1 MSNDDIRFSIVG
13 VALGLILGFLIGNWT
28 TPHGG
33 ASEKAGGT
41 SEAARSVNAPRES
54 DLPAG
59 HPPITPGETVRAG
72 PLPAGSESEVPDGSP
87 ASAPAS
93 ASGGSVVL
101 PSLDPLPASST
112 ELRAE
117 KKYKN
122 IQMFKGLPAD
132 RIESIMFAF
141 KNSLGVEC
149 TYCHVK
155 DQFEKDD
162 KTMKQTARK
171 MITIVRE
178 SNAKLGSARVS
189 CFTCH
194 RGQPRPA
201 E

>member
-13 VALGLILGFLIGNWT
+13 IALGLVLGFLIGNWT
-28 TPHGG
+28 TPRGG
-33 ASEKAGGT
+33 AVDNSASTGE
-41 SEAARSVNAPRES
+41 SARSVNAPRETE
-54 DLPAG
+54 LPAG

-72 PLPAGSESEVPDGSP
+72 PLPAASESEV
-87 ASAPAS
+87 
-93 ASGGSVVL
+93 SGGSRAAAAASPSGESVVL
-101 PSLDPLPASST
+101 PSLDPLPASSS

-162 KTMKQTARK
+162 KTTKQTARK
-171 MITIVRE
+171 MISIVRD
-178 SNAKLGSARVS
+178 SNAKLGAARVS

>member
-1 MSNDDIRFSIVG
+1 MSNDDIRFSIIG
-13 VALGLILGFLIGNWT
+13 IALGLVLGFLIGNWS
-28 TPHGG
+28 TPH
-33 ASEKAGGT
+33 EGT
-41 SEAARSVNAPRES
+41 AQKSGSTAEPSRSVNAPRES
-54 DLPAG
+54 ELPAG

-72 PLPAGSESEVPDGSP
+72 PLPAGTESEIPGGAA

-93 ASGGSVVL
+93 AAGESVVL
-101 PSLDPLPASST
+101 PSLDPLPASSR

-171 MITIVRE
+171 MISIVRD

>member
-1 MSNDDIRFSIVG
+1 MG
-13 VALGLILGFLIGNWT
+13 APQLIDERL
-28 TPHGG
+28 
-33 ASEKAGGT
+33 
-41 SEAARSVNAPRES
+41 
-54 DLPAG
+54 
-59 HPPITPGETVRAG
+59 
-72 PLPAGSESEVPDGSP
+72 
-87 ASAPAS
+87 
-93 ASGGSVVL
+93 
-101 PSLDPLPASST
+101 ASST

>member
-13 VALGLILGFLIGNWT
+13 VVLGLVLGFLIGNWT
-28 TPHGG
+28 TPHGLT
-33 ASEKAGGT
+33 SEKSGRS
-41 SEAARSVNAPRES
+41 SETPTSVNAPRES

-72 PLPAGSESEVPDGSP
+72 PLPAGSEGAIPDGSTP
-87 ASAPAS
+87 AAASS

-101 PSLDPLPASST
+101 PSLDPLPASSS

-122 IQMFKGLPAD
+122 IQMLKGLPAD

-149 TYCHVK
+149 TYCHIK

>member
-1 MSNDDIRFSIVG
+1 MSNDDIRFSIIG
-13 VALGLILGFLIGNWT
+13 VVIGLVLGFLIGNWT
-28 TPHGG
+28 TPHEG
-33 ASEKAGGT
+33 AVQQAGNTGE
-41 SEAARSVNAPRES
+41 SSRSVNAPRES
-54 DLPAG
+54 ELPAG

-72 PLPAGSESEVPDGSP
+72 PLPAGSESDIPSGATP
-87 ASAPAS
+87 SATAS

-101 PSLDPLPASST
+101 PSLDPLPASSS

-149 TYCHVK
+149 TYCHIK

-162 KTMKQTARK
+162 KTTKQTARK
-171 MITIVRE
+171 MISIVRD
-178 SNAKLGSARVS
+178 SNAKLGAARVS

>member
-1 MSNDDIRFSIVG
+1 MSNDDIRFSIIG
-13 VALGLILGFLIGNWT
+13 VALGLVLGFLIGNWT

-33 ASEKAGGT
+33 TAERTATTGET
-41 SEAARSVNAPRES
+41 SRSVNAPRES
-54 DLPAG
+54 ELPAG

-72 PLPAGSESEVPDGSP
+72 PLPAGTEGEIPSP
-87 ASAPAS
+87 ATASAPAS
-93 ASGGSVVL
+93 ASGESVVL
-101 PSLDPLPASST
+101 PSLDPLPASSS

-162 KTMKQTARK
+162 KTTKQTARK
-171 MITIVRE
+171 MISIVRD